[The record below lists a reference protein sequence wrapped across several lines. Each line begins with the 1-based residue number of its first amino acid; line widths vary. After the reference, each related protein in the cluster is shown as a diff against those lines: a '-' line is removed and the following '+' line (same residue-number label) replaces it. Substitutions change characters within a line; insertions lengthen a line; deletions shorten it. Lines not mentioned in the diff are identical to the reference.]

1 MHPRER
7 EEGLVWLAKVCKLK
21 HHLHALLGECTPV
34 TRAKQVDSSHRTV
47 SCSTCSLR
55 IVLFTYHSFF
65 LRKDTGHNQGNH
77 KGEELHVRQNLAFEE
92 VEKVY
97 RKDGMPGRNVERK
110 NKPKIAI
117 PEAIS

>member
-1 MHPRER
+1 MH
-7 EEGLVWLAKVCKLK
+7 
-21 HHLHALLGECTPV
+21 TS
-34 TRAKQVDSSHRTV
+34 DSSQT
-47 SCSTCSLR
+47 SGLKQSNGILFTCSLR

-97 RKDGMPGRNVERK
+97 RKDGMPGRNVER
-110 NKPKIAI
+110 NNVGVRRPKVAKHDLGTCR
-117 PEAIS
+117 